1 MHYKRWQIHGS
12 PDTIIIPQEYHGMV
26 GTPEYSTWTHIKG
39 RCNNPEDARYSDYG
53 GRGIKVCSRWNSS
66 FAAFYADMGMR
77 PEGLTLDRIDNN
89 KGYSPDNCRWA
100 THQEQNQ
107 NKRDYRNNRLGVKG
121 VRVTANGNYNA
132 RICVGDGKQK
142 VIGTFPTLREAKT
155 ALGLS

>member
-1 MHYKRWQIHGS
+1 
-12 PDTIIIPQEYHGMV
+12 
-26 GTPEYSTWTHIKG
+26 
-39 RCNNPEDARYSDYG
+39 
-53 GRGIKVCSRWNSS
+53 
-66 FAAFYADMGMR
+66 MR